1 MKVKPFPKKRGRIE
15 IIPLIDVM
23 FLLLVFFV
31 YTMISMTTHRGVRVD
46 LPYAVTGV
54 IDKRSHLMIT
64 ITREGE
70 FFLDKRPVARENLLL
85 ELMAARR
92 EKGENLTLFINAD
105 RRALHEWVTD
115 ALDAARRTGITQVS
129 IETTRRRRVIVP
141 Q

>member
-1 MKVKPFPKKRGRIE
+1 M
-15 IIPLIDVM
+15 
-23 FLLLVFFV
+23 
-31 YTMISMTTHRGVRVD
+31 RVD

-54 IDKRSHLMIT
+54 NDKRSHLMIT

-85 ELMAARR
+85 ELMAARK

-141 Q
+141 